1 MGKLHDLTAGRMT
14 RPALEVAQIFRHH
27 GPEYRKNHGLT
38 PAQHLALRD
47 IERCR
52 TARLGGHLDACS
64 RGCGY
69 LAISYNSCRNR
80 HCPKCQSLKRAQW
93 LAERRERL
101 LPVPYFHLVVTL
113 PHELKLLARFNPA
126 LVFHLLFESASR
138 ALRQFA
144 RDYEG
149 LQAQVGFTAV
159 LHTWDQDLNFHPHLH
174 LVVTGG
180 GLSPDGERWI
190 AARNSFLVPVRAL
203 SKIIR
208 GKFLQALEKAFRE
221 GRLRG
226 RVACLE
232 DPGQCQRLI
241 RKLRRKKWVVY
252 AKGAFGG
259 SPKAYHYLSRYTHR
273 VAISNHR
280 LVSLAEGKVSF
291 RARDNSRPGHQR
303 LVTITAPEFIRR
315 FLGHVL
321 PPRFVKIRH
330 YGPLAPANA
339 QTKLEQA
346 RALLTHQA
354 QGAIA
359 EPPNRKHDTPSET
372 NTWQEMLRALTGK
385 DLTICPNCGQGWII
399 RAKLTGHETALAP
412 PLWDSS

>member
-1 MGKLHDLTAGRMT
+1 MS

-27 GPEYRKNHGLT
+27 GPEYRKNHGLS
-38 PAQHLALRD
+38 PAQRQAMRD
-47 IERCR
+47 IEHCR

-64 RGCGY
+64 QGCGY
-69 LAISYNSCRNR
+69 RAISYNSCRNR
-80 HCPKCQSLKRAQW
+80 HCPKCQSLKQAKW
-93 LAERRERL
+93 LATRLERL

-113 PHELKLLARFNPA
+113 PHELKPLARCNPE
-126 LVFHLLFESASR
+126 LVFNLLFESASR
-138 ALRQFA
+138 ALLQFA
-144 RDYEG
+144 RDYER
-149 LQAQVGFTAV
+149 LQAQLGFTAV

-180 GLSPDGERWI
+180 GLSPDGDRWI
-190 AARNSFLVPVRAL
+190 AASNSFLLPVQAL
-203 SKIIR
+203 SKNIR
-208 GKFLQALEKAFRE
+208 GKFLEALEKAFRE

-226 RVACLE
+226 QVSCLE
-232 DPGQCQRLI
+232 DPGQFQRFL

-252 AKGAFGG
+252 AKGTFGG

-273 VAISNHR
+273 VAIANHR

-291 RARDNSRPGHQR
+291 RARDNRRPGHQR

-330 YGPLAPANA
+330 YGLMAPANA
-339 QTKLEQA
+339 KTKLEKA
-346 RALLTHQA
+346 RALLALQA
-354 QGAIA
+354 PGAIT
-359 EPPNRKHDTPSET
+359 EPPNREHDTPSAT
-372 NTWQEMLRALTGK
+372 NTWQDMLRALTGL
-385 DLTICPNCGQGWII
+385 DINTCPNCGQGRII
-399 RAKLTGHETALAP
+399 RTKLTGKETAPAP

>member
-80 HCPKCQSLKRAQW
+80 HCPKCQSLKQAQW
-93 LAERRERL
+93 LAARRQRL

-126 LVFHLLFESASR
+126 LMFNLLFESASQ
-138 ALRQFA
+138 ALLQLA
-144 RDYEG
+144 RDYER

-180 GLSPDGERWI
+180 GLSPDGGRWV
-190 AARNSFLVPVRAL
+190 AARNSFLLPVRAL

-208 GKFLQALEKAFRE
+208 GKFLEALEKAFRE

-273 VAISNHR
+273 VAIANHR

-330 YGPLAPANA
+330 YGLMAPANA
-339 QTKLEQA
+339 RTKLEQA
-346 RALLTHQA
+346 RALLGLQKPPAHK
-354 QGAIA
+354 
-359 EPPNRKHDTPSET
+359 EPKDQKHDIPSGT
-372 NTWQEMLRALTGK
+372 KTWQDMLRALTGL
-385 DLTICPNCGQGWII
+385 DLTLCPNCGQGRII
-399 RAKLTGHETALAP
+399 RAKLTGHETALVP

>member
-1 MGKLHDLTAGRMT
+1 MS

-27 GPEYRKNHGLT
+27 GPDYRKNHGLT
-38 PAQHLALRD
+38 PEQHKAMRD

-52 TARLGGHLDACS
+52 TALLGGHVDACS
-64 RGCGY
+64 QGCGY

-80 HCPKCQSLKRAQW
+80 HCPKCQSLKQAKW
-93 LAERRERL
+93 LAERLKRL

-113 PHELKLLARFNPA
+113 PHELKPLTRFNPE
-126 LVFHLLFESASR
+126 LVFNLLFETASR

-144 RDYEG
+144 RDYER

-190 AARNSFLVPVRAL
+190 AASNSFLVPVRAL

-208 GKFLQALEKAFRE
+208 GKFLEALDKVFCE
-221 GRLRG
+221 GRLKG
-226 RVACLE
+226 KIPYLK
-232 DPGQCQRLI
+232 DPMQFQRLI

-252 AKGAFGG
+252 AKGSFGA
-259 SPKAYHYLSRYTHR
+259 SQKAYHYLSRYTHR
-273 VAISNHR
+273 VALTNHR

-303 LVTITAPEFIRR
+303 LVTTTASEFIRR
-315 FLGHVL
+315 FLWHVL
-321 PPRFVKIRH
+321 PPH
-330 YGPLAPANA
+330 
-339 QTKLEQA
+339 
-346 RALLTHQA
+346 
-354 QGAIA
+354 
-359 EPPNRKHDTPSET
+359 
-372 NTWQEMLRALTGK
+372 
-385 DLTICPNCGQGWII
+385 
-399 RAKLTGHETALAP
+399 
-412 PLWDSS
+412 